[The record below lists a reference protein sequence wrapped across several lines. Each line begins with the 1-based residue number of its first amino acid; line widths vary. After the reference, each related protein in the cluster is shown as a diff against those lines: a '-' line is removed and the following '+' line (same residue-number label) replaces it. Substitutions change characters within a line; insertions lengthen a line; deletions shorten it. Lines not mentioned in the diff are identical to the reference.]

1 MVTSPNVTLT
11 LAAVPVRM
19 AGAAGGA
26 LQTAQRIGAAIGTAL
41 LASLFYRVLT
51 GSGHA
56 YPVAVSDALLGASA
70 LMLLALLL
78 AIAELWQRHRH
89 HRDQPTPTPQPQ
101 HHTLVAAIRAV
112 ASGHGLIAPEV
123 TRRLIARF
131 AATAPDPARRIV
143 LAGWVHRLGRLD
155 PGPLPVRIR
164 GSHRHAAGVRQV
176 IHGQSRQR
184 QPPRP
189 WRPSRSSKSP
199 CLTPSRNARSSTSL
213 NSSAGPSGCLE
224 LRTATPPPGSLAVC
238 THSPSAVL
246 RWLLRH
252 CTPWSSLAGMP
263 L

>member
-89 HRDQPTPTPQPQ
+89 HRDQPTPHPTTPTPHPRRGDSRRRQRPRPHRPRGDATADRPLRRHRTRPCPQDRSCWVGASPRAPRPWTAARAHPGQPPARSRRSPS
-101 HHTLVAAIRAV
+101 HPRPI
-112 ASGHGLIAPEV
+112 AS
-123 TRRLIARF
+123 T
-131 AATAPDPARRIV
+131 AATAAMAAEQV
-143 LAGWVHRLGRLD
+143 VEVAMLD
-155 PGPLPVRIR
+155 AFQECAEFHV
-164 GSHRHAAGVRQV
+164 AEQ
-176 IHGQSRQR
+176 
-184 QPPRP
+184 
-189 WRPSRSSKSP
+189 
-199 CLTPSRNARSSTSL
+199 
-213 NSSAGPSGCLE
+213 
-224 LRTATPPPGSLAVC
+224 
-238 THSPSAVL
+238 
-246 RWLLRH
+246 
-252 CTPWSSLAGMP
+252 
-263 L
+263 